1 MCSSKK
7 KVKSTEDSLL
17 SNSKS
22 ATKDTK
28 AKSAVKKGSTK
39 KPAIQKNASLPE
51 AVASQLGI
59 INLEKIICSIV
70 QKELARLGFLNVL
83 PAKEKVGRAS
93 MTKKKNMGLEAPLL
107 PPLET
112 SNGIVQPD
120 EDLDL
125 MDIDLV
131 RIENAKDLMAVEGIV
146 NGSKIQTLLD
156 TCANTSFMPKQVQ
169 EELDL
174 KIDTSK
180 ICKLTG
186 ASGEKRTL
194 GTVRNCLVTLAP
206 GCVIEEDFAIVD
218 NYPYREIALSR
229 NCLRRYNY
237 DIHESRDHV
246 AITCNEKNYFIP
258 IVPDKNRSKIEE
270 C

>member
-1 MCSSKK
+1 M
-7 KVKSTEDSLL
+7 
-17 SNSKS
+17 S

-28 AKSAVKKGSTK
+28 AKSAVKKVSTK
-39 KPAIQKNASLPE
+39 KPAIQKNASSPE
-51 AVASQLGI
+51 AVASRLDI
-59 INLEKIICSIV
+59 VNLEKIICDVV
-70 QKELARLGFLNVL
+70 QKELARLGFLNIL
-83 PAKEKVGRAS
+83 LAREKVGR
-93 MTKKKNMGLEAPLL
+93 
-107 PPLET
+107 
-112 SNGIVQPD
+112 QPD

-125 MDIDLV
+125 MDIDLI
-131 RIENAKDLMAVEGIV
+131 RIKNAKDLMAVEGIV
-146 NGSKIQTLLD
+146 NGSKIQALLD
-156 TCANTSFMPKQVQ
+156 TCANASFMPKQVQ

-194 GTVRNCLVTLAP
+194 GMVRNCLVTLAP

>member
-1 MCSSKK
+1 LCSSKK
-7 KVKSTEDSLL
+7 KVKSTEDF
-17 SNSKS
+17 SKS
-22 ATKDTK
+22 ATKDTR
-28 AKSAVKKGSTK
+28 AKSAVKKVSTK

-93 MTKKKNMGLEAPLL
+93 MTKKKNMGLKA
-107 PPLET
+107 PLET
-112 SNGIVQPD
+112 SDGNVQPD

-146 NGSKIQTLLD
+146 NGSKIQALLD
-156 TCANTSFMPKQVQ
+156 TCANASFMPKHVQ

-194 GTVRNCLVTLAP
+194 GMVRNCLVTLAP
-206 GCVIEEDFAIVD
+206 GCVIEEDFVIVD

-229 NCLRRYNY
+229 NCLRHYNY

>member
-1 MCSSKK
+1 LPSNSKK
-7 KVKSTEDSLL
+7 K
-17 SNSKS
+17 
-22 ATKDTK
+22 A
-28 AKSAVKKGSTK
+28 STK
-39 KPAIQKNASLPE
+39 KPAVQKNASLPE

-59 INLEKIICSIV
+59 VNLEKIICGIV
-70 QKELARLGFLNVL
+70 RKELARLGFLNVL
-83 PAKEKVGRAS
+83 PAKEKVSRAS
-93 MTKKKNMGLEAPLL
+93 MTKKKNIGLEAPLL
-107 PPLET
+107 PLPET
-112 SNGIVQPD
+112 RNVQPD
-120 EDLDL
+120 DDLDL

-146 NGSKIQTLLD
+146 KGSKIQTLLD
-156 TCANTSFMPKQVQ
+156 TCANASFMPKQVR

-194 GTVRNCLVTLAP
+194 GMVRNCLVTLAP

>member
-1 MCSSKK
+1 M
-7 KVKSTEDSLL
+7 
-17 SNSKS
+17 S

-28 AKSAVKKGSTK
+28 AKSAVKKVSTK
-39 KPAIQKNASLPE
+39 KPAIQKNASSPE
-51 AVASQLGI
+51 AVASRLDI
-59 INLEKIICSIV
+59 VNLEKIICDVV
-70 QKELARLGFLNVL
+70 QKELARLGFLNIL
-83 PAKEKVGRAS
+83 LAREKVGR
-93 MTKKKNMGLEAPLL
+93 
-107 PPLET
+107 
-112 SNGIVQPD
+112 QPD

-131 RIENAKDLMAVEGIV
+131 RIKNAKDLMAVEGIV
-146 NGSKIQTLLD
+146 NGSKIQALLD
-156 TCANTSFMPKQVQ
+156 TCANASFMPKQVQ

-174 KIDTSK
+174 KNDTSK

-194 GTVRNCLVTLAP
+194 GMVRNCLVTLAP

>member
-1 MCSSKK
+1 M
-7 KVKSTEDSLL
+7 
-17 SNSKS
+17 

-28 AKSAVKKGSTK
+28 AKSAVKKVSTK

-59 INLEKIICSIV
+59 INLEKIICDVV
-70 QKELARLGFLNVL
+70 QKELAQLGFLNIL
-83 PAKEKVGRAS
+83 LAREKVGRAS
-93 MTKKKNMGLEAPLL
+93 TSMAKKKDIELD
-107 PPLET
+107 T
-112 SNGIVQPD
+112 QPD

-131 RIENAKDLMAVEGIV
+131 RIKNAKDLMAVKGIV

-156 TCANTSFMPKQVQ
+156 TCANASFMPKQVQ

-174 KIDTSK
+174 KIDTSR
-180 ICKLTG
+180 ICRLTG
-186 ASGEKRTL
+186 ASGERRTL
-194 GTVRNCLVTLAP
+194 GMVRNCLVNLAP
-206 GCVIEEDFAIVD
+206 GCVIEEDFAVVD

-237 DIHESRDHV
+237 DIHESRDHI
-246 AITCNEKNYFIP
+246 ALTCNEKNYFIP

-270 C
+270 N

>member
-1 MCSSKK
+1 M
-7 KVKSTEDSLL
+7 
-17 SNSKS
+17 S

-28 AKSAVKKGSTK
+28 AKSAVKKVSTK
-39 KPAIQKNASLPE
+39 KPAIQKNASSPE
-51 AVASQLGI
+51 AVASRLDI
-59 INLEKIICSIV
+59 VNLEKIICDVV
-70 QKELARLGFLNVL
+70 QKELARLGFLNIL
-83 PAKEKVGRAS
+83 LAREKVGR
-93 MTKKKNMGLEAPLL
+93 
-107 PPLET
+107 
-112 SNGIVQPD
+112 QPD

-131 RIENAKDLMAVEGIV
+131 RIKNAKDLMAVEGIV
-146 NGSKIQTLLD
+146 NGSKIQALLD
-156 TCANTSFMPKQVQ
+156 TCANASFMPKQVQ

-194 GTVRNCLVTLAP
+194 GMVRNCLVTLAP

>member
-7 KVKSTEDSLL
+7 KVKSSEESL
-17 SNSKS
+17 S

-28 AKSAVKKGSTK
+28 AKSAVKKVSTK
-39 KPAIQKNASLPE
+39 KPAIQKNASSPE
-51 AVASQLGI
+51 AVASRLDI
-59 INLEKIICSIV
+59 VNLEKIICDVV
-70 QKELARLGFLNVL
+70 QKELARLGFLNIL
-83 PAKEKVGRAS
+83 LAREKVGR
-93 MTKKKNMGLEAPLL
+93 
-107 PPLET
+107 
-112 SNGIVQPD
+112 QPD

-131 RIENAKDLMAVEGIV
+131 RIKNAKDLMAVEGIV
-146 NGSKIQTLLD
+146 NGSKIQALLD
-156 TCANTSFMPKQVQ
+156 TCANASFMPKQVQ

-194 GTVRNCLVTLAP
+194 GMVRNCLVTLAP

>member
-1 MCSSKK
+1 LCSSKKK
-7 KVKSTEDSLL
+7 KVKSTEDSLS
-17 SNSKS
+17 SNSK
-22 ATKDTK
+22 
-28 AKSAVKKGSTK
+28 KKVSTK

-59 INLEKIICSIV
+59 VNLEKIISSIV

-83 PAKEKVGRAS
+83 PAKEKVSRAS
-93 MTKKKNMGLEAPLL
+93 MARKKNMGLEAPLL
-107 PPLET
+107 
-112 SNGIVQPD
+112 PD

-146 NGSKIQTLLD
+146 NGSKIQALLD
-156 TCANTSFMPKQVQ
+156 TCANASFMPKQVQ

-194 GTVRNCLVTLAP
+194 GMVRNCLVTLAP